1 MTLIF
6 FLFLSTDPYVSYPY
20 VSYCVYLTNTASVK
34 KFLIIQVSLK
44 VAREE
49 HQKQELLHLQ
59 DKEQL
64 SERLH
69 EKDVQYQDLLR
80 DTKLKHTEELESLRV
95 SFENR
100 QRETEKR
107 YSIRFASLRTELHL
121 RLKSEVRVGEFDRSV
136 AYVKDSL
143 ITTWAEMSFRG
154 VDHRSRTFLWSHL

>member
-1 MTLIF
+1 M
-6 FLFLSTDPYVSYPY
+6 
-20 VSYCVYLTNTASVK
+20 
-34 KFLIIQVSLK
+34 K

-121 RLKSEVRVGEFDRSV
+121 RLKSEVRVGKFAGSV
-136 AYVKDSL
+136 AYYVTSMWKL
-143 ITTWAEMSFRG
+143 
-154 VDHRSRTFLWSHL
+154 VSRARNLPLLKLVWE

>member
-1 MTLIF
+1 M
-6 FLFLSTDPYVSYPY
+6 
-20 VSYCVYLTNTASVK
+20 
-34 KFLIIQVSLK
+34 K

-121 RLKSEVRVGEFDRSV
+121 RLKSEVRVGEFAGSV
-136 AYVKDSL
+136 AYYVQIVAKVTVSEA
-143 ITTWAEMSFRG
+143 T
-154 VDHRSRTFLWSHL
+154 VVN

>member
-1 MTLIF
+1 M
-6 FLFLSTDPYVSYPY
+6 
-20 VSYCVYLTNTASVK
+20 
-34 KFLIIQVSLK
+34 K

-121 RLKSEVRVGEFDRSV
+121 RLKSEVRLEEFAGSV
-136 AYVKDSL
+136 AAL
-143 ITTWAEMSFRG
+143 
-154 VDHRSRTFLWSHL
+154 LQ